1 MSRPMFFSIK
11 ITLSNNLKGTH
22 EIGNLS
28 LKTLDH
34 CDWVYKL
41 STIHK
46 KIFMEIVYIKLSN
59 VRFNQMTFRKS
70 TFSIKLKKPPDLFG
84 SCIKFFTYSGDILQI
99 AVWCTSLN
107 HSNG

>member
-11 ITLSNNLKGTH
+11 ITLSNNLKGTY
-22 EIGNLS
+22 ELGNLS

-46 KIFMEIVYIKLSN
+46 KNIHGNSIYKTEQCTLQSN
-59 VRFNQMTFRKS
+59 DIQ
-70 TFSIKLKKPPDLFG
+70 KKHL
-84 SCIKFFTYSGDILQI
+84 
-99 AVWCTSLN
+99 
-107 HSNG
+107 